1 LKRLTLSFAIIAAFA
16 LGIVVSQLAAT
27 PRSNPQDDRI
37 NMRAPDTNTPRAIA
51 QALTGTV
58 SQTRTG
64 SPAAAATTRPPGTPT
79 QPGASATQRPAQTI
93 PPNTPLATL
102 TPSRTLRPPPT
113 IEPPT
118 ITLAPSST
126 PSITPTAT
134 IEINISIP
142 GLRGAESPTPTST
155 AGCEPRK
162 DWKLTYTVQR
172 NDALI
177 NIAALYNTTV
187 DELMKGNCLR
197 DKNVLVIGQVLKV
210 PGKTQPVT
218 PEVAC
223 IPFELQTPFDGSMN
237 NPNSGNLT
245 FNWRGPRAIRNL
257 IRIFRPDGSKFEVV
271 VELRQSEVVNTAQDL
286 PAEGWY
292 TWYVYPLDR
301 NFVQVCPE
309 GGPWRFFKQL
319 SPTLTPTPKSGG
331 SSLSGVTS
339 P

>member
-1 LKRLTLSFAIIAAFA
+1 MKRLTLSFAIIAAFA

-27 PRSNPQDDRI
+27 PRSDPQDNRA
-37 NMRAPDTNTPRAIA
+37 NLRAPDTNTPRAVA

-58 SQTRTG
+58 SQTRT
-64 SPAAAATTRPPGTPT
+64 AATTRAPGTAA
-79 QPGASATQRPAQTI
+79 QPGASASPRPTQTI

-126 PSITPTAT
+126 PSITPTPT
-134 IEINISIP
+134 IEIDISIP

-177 NIAALYNTTV
+177 NIAQLYNTTV

-218 PEVAC
+218 PEVVC
-223 IPFELQTPFDGSMN
+223 IPFELQTPFDGSLN
-237 NPNSGNLT
+237 NPTSGNLT

-271 VELRQSEVVNTAQDL
+271 VELRQSEVVNVAQDL
-286 PAEGWY
+286 PAGGWY
-292 TWYVYPLDR
+292 TWYVYPLDK

-309 GGPWRFFKQL
+309 GGPWHFSKEL

-331 SSLSGVTS
+331 TGSTGLGGVTT